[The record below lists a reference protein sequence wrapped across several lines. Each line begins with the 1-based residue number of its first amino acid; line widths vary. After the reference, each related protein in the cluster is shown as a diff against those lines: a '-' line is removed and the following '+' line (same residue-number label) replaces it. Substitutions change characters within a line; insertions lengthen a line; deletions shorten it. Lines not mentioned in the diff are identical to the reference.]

1 MTFVMEFDAG
11 RAADSPFARFSWAKT
26 ATTWA
31 DEVGPLV
38 RSALKD
44 KAPVG
49 KGERAGRLRDAI
61 RYERATNLGEGLV
74 TLTFASNTPYTRYVI
89 DGTRPHLITAK
100 AARALRWQWY
110 GHAPGAIAFAKSV
123 HHPGTKPNPF
133 NERAVFPLTGMLHE
147 KFRAA
152 VEAGMEGL

>member
-11 RAADSPFARFSWAKT
+11 RAANSPFARFSWAKT
-26 ATTWA
+26 AATWA
-31 DEVGPLV
+31 DEAGPIV
-38 RSALKD
+38 RTALKD

-49 KGERAGRLRDAI
+49 QGERAGRLRDAI
-61 RYERATNLGEGLV
+61 RYERKVSLGEGLV
-74 TLTFASNTPYTRYVI
+74 TLRFDSHTPYTRYVI

-100 AARALRWQWY
+100 AARALHWVDASGRDQ
-110 GHAPGAIAFAKSV
+110 FRRSV
-123 HHPGTKPNPF
+123 KHPGTKANPF
-133 NERAVFPLTGMLHE
+133 PERAVFPLTGVLHE

>member
-49 KGERAGRLRDAI
+49 KGERGGRLRDAI
-61 RYERATNLGEGLV
+61 RYERATNLGAGLV
-74 TLTFASNTPYTRYVI
+74 TLTFVSNTPYTRYVI

-100 AARALRWQWY
+100 AARALHWVDASGRDQ
-110 GHAPGAIAFAKSV
+110 FRRSV
-123 HHPGTKPNPF
+123 KHPGTKENPF
-133 NERAVFPLTGMLHE
+133 PERAVFPLTGMLHE